1 MKLKINY
8 KNIIGLG
15 IIGDYNYIGTI
26 LSGLIQDV
34 KPKEKILF
42 SFFKDVFIN
51 KDLRTAHWVGHS
63 LLKELYYNNV
73 FDRKQ
78 MIEDLESELTG
89 TPKET
94 SNTDNVD
101 LAEQENVDKATTAE
115 AKAIKDMENDIK
127 EEQSTKYY
135 KQTMNVDIENIN
147 TI

>member
-1 MKLKINY
+1 
-8 KNIIGLG
+8 
-15 IIGDYNYIGTI
+15 
-26 LSGLIQDV
+26 
-34 KPKEKILF
+34 
-42 SFFKDVFIN
+42 
-51 KDLRTAHWVGHS
+51 
-63 LLKELYYNNV
+63 
-73 FDRKQ
+73 

-101 LAEQENVDKATTAE
+101 LAEQENVDKAITAE